1 MKTIYKEIINI
12 IRENF
17 SNGIRNDFIDARK
30 VLRIYQ
36 GREKCTNENISCRV
50 IADIIRTNGIENSG
64 RFYFISPDDTTEI
77 KRFFDKLLRKNS
89 ILYYSAVYERHTDF
103 FVRQNIFSPDV
114 LKKILRT
121 TSNHFCSDEFCA
133 TTSKTNLDYELE
145 RTFKIADNSLSLM
158 DLQEKFPYVPLKK
171 IQSALAN
178 PKKYLKTVCGNYGS
192 IAKIKFDFQ
201 EIIAA
206 KQQIYDQII
215 AKGYAASDDFS
226 LASNFALNSAFA
238 ERDLQNLIFEQFF
251 AAEFAKQGNTFVSK
265 FSVKK
270 KSSTRSIRQLRVFIS
285 AQTELSVDKLFN
297 AANDFGINNH
307 DALEAACENM
317 IRVEKNLFVNDSLI
331 NFDVRAVDDALTSF
345 VQGKIIPLRS
355 VTSFVGFPALQGY
368 SWNLFLLESFLRK
381 YSQKYFYDT
390 STANSSNVG
399 AIYPKS
405 MKFTGYLDV
414 QSSVILQENIPL
426 EKAAVENF
434 LSAQGYRSRRLAKT
448 TERVIA
454 RAHTMLA
461 AKAL

>member
-1 MKTIYKEIINI
+1 MKNIYKEIINI

-36 GREKCTNENISCRV
+36 GREKCTNEKISCTV

-64 RFYFISPDDTTEI
+64 RFYFISPDDTAEI

-89 ILYYSAVYERHTDF
+89 ILYYSAVYEKHTDF
-103 FVRQNIFSPDV
+103 FVQQNIFSPNV
-114 LKKILRT
+114 LRKILQT
-121 TSNHFCSDEFCA
+121 TSNHFCSVEFCA

-171 IQSALAN
+171 IQSTLAN

-215 AKGYAASDDFS
+215 AKGYAASDDFT

-238 ERDLQNLIFEQFF
+238 EKDLQNLIFEQFF
-251 AAEFAKQGNTFVSK
+251 AADFARQGNLFVSK

-270 KSSTRSIRQLRVFIS
+270 KSSANSIRQLRVFIS
-285 AQTELSVDKLFN
+285 AQNELTLDKLFN
-297 AANDFGINNH
+297 AAQNFGITSRA
-307 DALEAACENM
+307 ALDLAYENM
-317 IRVEKNLFVNDSLI
+317 IRVEKDLFINDSLI
-331 NFDVRAVDDALTSF
+331 NFDVRAVDDALTAF
-345 VQGKIIPLRS
+345 VQEKIIPLRS
-355 VTSFVGFPALQGY
+355 VTSFVGFPALKGY

-381 YSQKYFYDT
+381 YSQKYFYAT
-390 STANSSNVG
+390 STVNSANVG

-405 MKFTGYLDV
+405 MNLEDYLDV

-426 EKAAVENF
+426 EKNAVENF
-434 LSAQGYRSRRLAKT
+434 LSTQGYRSRRLPKA

-454 RAHTMLA
+454 RAHTILA
-461 AKAL
+461 ANAL